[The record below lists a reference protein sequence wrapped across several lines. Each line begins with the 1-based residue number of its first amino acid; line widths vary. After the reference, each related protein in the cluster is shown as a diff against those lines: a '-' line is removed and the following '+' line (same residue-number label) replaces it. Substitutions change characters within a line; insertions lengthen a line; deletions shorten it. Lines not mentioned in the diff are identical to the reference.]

1 MTAYTCS
8 SPRCGFK
15 AFSLARVELGTCL
28 GRCGERYMRRGDGF
42 FVLQCASV
50 DNKFGF
56 TSPKYARMGDYWDA
70 FPPGPS
76 PQLWWSWGSGW
87 DAIMRGWH
95 AMRSAYVVF
104 DVLRLLI
111 VGGCCKPRRPR
122 TRDPYRLMASGPSPQ
137 LMWSWGNGWDEVVI
151 VIYG

>member
-1 MTAYTCS
+1 MS
-8 SPRCGFK
+8 
-15 AFSLARVELGTCL
+15 
-28 GRCGERYMRRGDGF
+28 
-42 FVLQCASV
+42 
-50 DNKFGF
+50 
-56 TSPKYARMGDYWDA
+56 DYWDA

-76 PQLWWSWGSGW
+76 PQLWRSWGSGW

-95 AMRSAYVVF
+95 AMRNAYVVF

-151 VIYG
+151 VIWVIYFHLSHLGRHSINWLSTPSFHYGRGRKNTIYTGFLGLDHVFYSYYELGQPSQRSGRS